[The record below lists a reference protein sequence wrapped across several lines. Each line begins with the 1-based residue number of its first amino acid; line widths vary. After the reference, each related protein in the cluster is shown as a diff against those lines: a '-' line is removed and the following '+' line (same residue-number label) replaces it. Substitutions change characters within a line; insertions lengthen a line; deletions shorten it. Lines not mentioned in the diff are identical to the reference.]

1 MYPPLKNKN
10 SLDFENKK
18 DLQKT
23 FPINFIPSLAFLPF
37 MKTFLGDFIA
47 SLRVLFFLYRDLLFC
62 SYREKHAN
70 GKFSNDFP
78 IIRRREDERSPQL
91 FPLCKAL
98 PIYLS
103 CFNSVVWRYISWY
116 IVHMTLFMEWNETS
130 NRISALCAERSS
142 NNFPSPF
149 ASWDAF
155 RSWRGHKLWHFYC
168 ATWAA
173 LWGIHLR
180 EQAFRKPIWDLAG
193 YWGAEEKV

>member
-1 MYPPLKNKN
+1 MVKNESEPAGRYNGELGGKPTSDKFVIDINHIYSSQPIWILFNTFFHNDMYPPLKNKN

-103 CFNSVVWRYISWY
+103 CFNSVV
-116 IVHMTLFMEWNETS
+116 
-130 NRISALCAERSS
+130 
-142 NNFPSPF
+142 
-149 ASWDAF
+149 
-155 RSWRGHKLWHFYC
+155 
-168 ATWAA
+168 
-173 LWGIHLR
+173 
-180 EQAFRKPIWDLAG
+180 
-193 YWGAEEKV
+193 

>member
-78 IIRRREDERSPQL
+78 IIRSRREDEKSHCVKPS
-91 FPLCKAL
+91 L

-103 CFNSVVWRYISWY
+103 CTSTEWY
-116 IVHMTLFMEWNETS
+116 TYDPFFQS
-130 NRISALCAERSS
+130 C
-142 NNFPSPF
+142 NNFPSF

-173 LWGIHLR
+173 AAALRGIHLR

-193 YWGAEEKV
+193 YWSAEEKV

>member
-116 IVHMTLFMEWNETS
+116 ILHMTLFMEWNETS
-130 NRISALCAERSS
+130 KRISTLSVLRGVATTFLLLLLLGMLLGLEEAINYDIFIVQHGLLSGEYICVNKHLE
-142 NNFPSPF
+142 SPF
-149 ASWDAF
+149 
-155 RSWRGHKLWHFYC
+155 
-168 ATWAA
+168 
-173 LWGIHLR
+173 GI
-180 EQAFRKPIWDLAG
+180 
-193 YWGAEEKV
+193 